1 MQRGRRSMEG
11 RENLHDGQLGMA
23 FISCCGALHAQSRRR
38 DSPGSAL
45 ARVRAGDQI
54 PLGEKHPDTGV
65 SSEVISL
72 FVISTPNESFSLL
85 MRAHANT
92 RANTLL

>member
-1 MQRGRRSMEG
+1 MEG
-11 RENLHDGQLGMA
+11 REDLHNGQLGVA
-23 FISCCGALHAQSRRR
+23 FVGSRGALHTQSRRC

-45 ARVRAGDQI
+45 ARVRAGNQI
-54 PLGEKHPDTGV
+54 PLGEKHLDSGV

-72 FVISTPNESFSLL
+72 FVISTPDESSSSS
-85 MRAHANT
+85 MRAHTST

>member
-1 MQRGRRSMEG
+1 MEG
-11 RENLHDGQLGMA
+11 REDLHDRQLGMA
-23 FISCCGALHAQSRRR
+23 FVGCCGALYAQSRRR
-38 DSPGSAL
+38 DSTGSAL

-72 FVISTPNESFSLL
+72 FVISTPDESFSSLI
-85 MRAHANT
+85 RAHTNT